1 MRSRITQCFVP
12 VLIFLFLTGCNSAIF
27 QRTMLQI
34 KAHTALESKK
44 YDEAVALYEELLK
57 ESPENAAAL
66 RGIGRAYVE
75 IGKGSEAVAALEK
88 ARKLDPND
96 KGTDLYLG
104 LAYTLTEEYGK
115 AIDVWKAYAL
125 QEPDSYVTARI
136 VKQMTVLLHKESSR
150 WAKEAVKGEKALKG
164 KPGDPNTVA
173 VTYFGDRGIR
183 ERIRPLQKA
192 MADMIITDLAKAPSI
207 AVVERVKMQKLLEE
221 LKLGTTGIVDPKT
234 APRVGRL
241 VGAGRVVT
249 GNMAGLSEAV
259 MRVDS
264 VVMDVG
270 TVKDAGRQEAQ
281 GPVDEF
287 FKIEKAIVFGIL
299 DDLGVS
305 LTPQERSAMG
315 RYATTSYTA
324 IKYYGEGL
332 DAQDKED
339 WDLAIRLFLRSSEA
353 DPQGPGAKALE
364 TAPSTAQAKATVLG
378 LVDDVTAASE
388 ADKAKAAAAA
398 AQSGG
403 GGGH

>member
-1 MRSRITQCFVP
+1 MRSRITQFFVP
-12 VLIFLFLTGCNSAIF
+12 VLVFLFLTGCNSAIF
-27 QRTMLQI
+27 QRTMLQV

-57 ESPENAAAL
+57 ESPDNATAL

-75 IGKGSEAVAALEK
+75 IGKGPEAVAALEK
-88 ARKLDPND
+88 ARKIDPND

-287 FKIEKAIVFGIL
+287 FKIEKAIV
-299 DDLGVS
+299 
-305 LTPQERSAMG
+305 
-315 RYATTSYTA
+315 
-324 IKYYGEGL
+324 
-332 DAQDKED
+332 
-339 WDLAIRLFLRSSEA
+339 
-353 DPQGPGAKALE
+353 
-364 TAPSTAQAKATVLG
+364 
-378 LVDDVTAASE
+378 
-388 ADKAKAAAAA
+388 
-398 AQSGG
+398 
-403 GGGH
+403 